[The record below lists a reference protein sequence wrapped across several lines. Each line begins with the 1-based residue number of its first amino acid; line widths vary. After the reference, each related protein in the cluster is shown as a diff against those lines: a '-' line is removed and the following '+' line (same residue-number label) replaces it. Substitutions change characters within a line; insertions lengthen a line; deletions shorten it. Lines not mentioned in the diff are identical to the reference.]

1 MWLMALIRIRR
12 RVYSVNQLQDG
23 FPLSNLLSSCLHD
36 YERSS
41 SSCWPYSFTGCKFP
55 CCLWNRGMLQDL
67 YELFVHMYRKHRTTL
82 ELSLTAQAQ
91 SETIDTMQT
100 SILECENSDDD
111 ALMDV
116 SIDFKKRHSALLLL
130 KMKQTYKMSEI
141 AVDSIISDISLLLQ
155 NRTDELRLQLCDKVP
170 THEEKI
176 NEVFN
181 SPQLPFCGLET
192 KYLRHRYF
200 VNTLK
205 LQVSDMHIL

>member
-1 MWLMALIRIRR
+1 MLINCKMAFLRPICYRAAYTTMKGVLRHVGLIHSQDANFHVVCGIEGCCRI
-12 RVYSVNQLQDG
+12 YTNY
-23 FPLSNLLSSCLHD
+23 LS
-36 YERSS
+36 Y
-41 SSCWPYSFTGCKFP
+41 KK
-55 CCLWNRGMLQDL
+55 
-67 YELFVHMYRKHRTTL
+67 HMYRKHRTTL